1 MESKRKFF
9 NFANQP
15 NIIEIPLIDKL
26 KNGELAIVLTWTSGA
41 LVNGKTVELQNLDL
55 HVEF

>member
-9 NFANQP
+9 NFGNQP
-15 NIIEIPLIDKL
+15 NIIEIPLINKL

-41 LVNGKTVELQNLDL
+41 LVNGKTVEL
-55 HVEF
+55 